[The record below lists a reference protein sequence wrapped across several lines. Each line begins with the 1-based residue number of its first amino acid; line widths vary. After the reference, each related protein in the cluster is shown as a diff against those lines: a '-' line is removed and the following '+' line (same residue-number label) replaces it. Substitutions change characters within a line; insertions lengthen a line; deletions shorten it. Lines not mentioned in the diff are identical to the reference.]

1 MADNNIPAPPKPGTA
16 AYRNLPQDSMANG
29 YIDTIAWN
37 PEEKRWVKTSLLA
50 AGNGNYVTETTWYT
64 GQEKD
69 LARQNAPKGESKV
82 ADVKVGID
90 AYEINPNID
99 ATQAANYLN
108 DPKLKKDAQKILS
121 LQAQGLMD
129 AEGKGQVNPYAGYVP
144 TVSSPRDMSGLAA
157 GQKAAVETKATAA
170 ATAKKKDLDSKIEA
184 NRKAVRSGKAKPFA
198 DVPDTA
204 TPTSSTPVVSTPPG
218 GGVPVPAR
226 VSTIRGYNLSPA
238 EAAVAPVAKAG
249 ASGTGTTTPTP
260 SATGGG
266 TGASG
271 GGVSAVAAK
280 EQAKRVAESKVWASY
295 LRTVFNTIPDE
306 KQKKEVLDLIAKS
319 VKSGINEKAF
329 LDQLKVTV
337 WGQTTALP
345 LQAFIV
351 EQNDPRKKADF
362 LAHIKNTEL
371 SIKTNLEALGVNIN
385 QVDPV
390 TNKVMTVNDF
400 NDKVKSISIEM
411 LRNGWD
417 IESAQYKT
425 YLSNNVNL
433 IFSGGGTLGTSFN
446 AIQARAWQYG
456 QDISKEK
463 NFINSSLLDV
473 TDGRDANWW
482 LEEMKRRAMDDS
494 ALKPY
499 AEGFGLGRTLD
510 NQTTNVRKII
520 GTLLEVDPTNVS
532 WDTIKKYAIKYDD
545 KGNALARN
553 DSEVTK
559 EIKKTPEWGLTKN
572 GKETYVNMAESIKQ
586 MFGMV
591 G

>member
-1 MADNNIPAPPKPGTA
+1 MA
-16 AYRNLPQDSMANG
+16 
-29 YIDTIAWN
+29 
-37 PEEKRWVKTSLLA
+37 EKI
-50 AGNGNYVTETTWYT
+50 
-64 GQEKD
+64 
-69 LARQNAPKGESKV
+69 
-82 ADVKVGID
+82 VGIS
-90 AYEINPNID
+90 AKEINPNID
-99 ATQAANYLN
+99 LKYIRAYL
-108 DPKLKKDAQKILS
+108 DIPEFKKDAQKILS
-121 LQAQGLMD
+121 LQEQGLMD
-129 AEGKGQVNPYAGYVP
+129 AEGNPQASSLAGRANPKVP
-144 TVSSPRDMSGLAA
+144 SPRDYSGLAA
-157 GQKAAVETKATAA
+157 GEKVAASTKAAKDAA
-170 ATAKKKDLDSKIEA
+170 AKTKKLNFERAANLEA
-184 NRKAVRSGKAKPFA
+184 VSLGKAKPFPNTA
-198 DVPDTA
+198 DAPA
-204 TPTSSTPVVSTPPG
+204 TPVNTFTGGITGYIPPTTKATG
-218 GGVPVPAR
+218 ASVTGV
-226 VSTIRGYNLSPA
+226 
-238 EAAVAPVAKAG
+238 K

-260 SATGGG
+260 PAPGDT
-266 TGASG
+266 TGASVKG
-271 GGVSAVAAK
+271 ASAVAAK
-280 EQAKRVAESKVWASY
+280 EQAKRVADSKVWASY

-306 KQKKEVLDLIAKS
+306 KQKQEVLNLVKESINLGISEQQFVDRLKS
-319 VKSGINEKAF
+319 
-329 LDQLKVTV
+329 QTV
-337 WGQTTALP
+337 WGQTTGPAIRE
-345 LQAFIV
+345 FII
-351 EQNDPRKKADF
+351 EQNDPRKKGLF
-362 LAHIKNTEL
+362 LEHVRNTEFA
-371 SIKTNLEALGVNIN
+371 IKTNLEALGVNIN

-390 TNKVMTVNDF
+390 TNKVMTVDEF
-400 NDKVKSISIEM
+400 NKKVTFISTEM
-411 LRNGWD
+411 LRNGWKPD
-417 IESAQYKT
+417 SSEFKT

-463 NFINSSLLDV
+463 NFINSSLLDE

-499 AEGFGLGRTLD
+499 AEGFALGRTLD

>member
-69 LARQNAPKGESKV
+69 LARQNVPKGESKV

-99 ATQAANYLN
+99 ATQAAKYLN
-108 DPKLKKDAQKILS
+108 NPKLKKDAQKILS

-129 AEGKGQVNPYAGYVP
+129 AEGKGQVNPYAGYVNP
-144 TVSSPRDMSGLAA
+144 TAPSPRNMSGSGLAA
-157 GQKAAVETKATAA
+157 GQKAFAETKAAA
-170 ATAKKKDLDSKIEA
+170 DAAAKKKDLDSKIEA
-184 NRKAVRSGKAKPFA
+184 NRKAARSGKAKPFA

-204 TPTSSTPVVSTPPG
+204 TPASSTLSSTGGITGYYPPTTKATG
-218 GGVPVPAR
+218 
-226 VSTIRGYNLSPA
+226 
-238 EAAVAPVAKAG
+238 APVAKAG

-266 TGASG
+266 TGGSG

-280 EQAKRVAESKVWASY
+280 EQAKRVADAKVWASY

-319 VKSGINEKAF
+319 VKLGVDEKTFNE
-329 LDQLKVTV
+329 QLSVTA
-337 WGQTTALP
+337 WGQNTAGP
-345 LQAFIV
+345 LKAFIV
-351 EQNDPRKKADF
+351 EQNDPRKKSLFD
-362 LAHIKNTEL
+362 AHIKNTEL
-371 SIKTNLEALGVNIN
+371 SIKTNLEALGININ

-390 TNKVMTVNDF
+390 TNKVMTVDDF
-400 NDKVKSISIEM
+400 NAKVKSISIEM

-417 IESAQYKT
+417 TESAQYKT

-446 AIQARAWQYG
+446 AIQAKAWQYG
-456 QDISKEK
+456 QDVSKEK
-463 NFINSSLLDV
+463 DFINSSLLDV

-520 GTLLEVDPTNVS
+520 STLLEVDPTNVS

-545 KGNALARN
+545 KGNAVTRN

>member
-1 MADNNIPAPPKPGTA
+1 MA
-16 AYRNLPQDSMANG
+16 
-29 YIDTIAWN
+29 
-37 PEEKRWVKTSLLA
+37 EK
-50 AGNGNYVTETTWYT
+50 
-64 GQEKD
+64 
-69 LARQNAPKGESKV
+69 
-82 ADVKVGID
+82 KVGIS
-90 AYEINPNID
+90 AKEINPNID
-99 ATQAANYLN
+99 LRYIRAYL
-108 DPKLKKDAQKILS
+108 DIPEFKKDAQKILS
-121 LQAQGLMD
+121 LQEQGLMD
-129 AEGKGQVNPYAGYVP
+129 AEGNPQASSLAGRANP
-144 TVSSPRDMSGLAA
+144 TIPSPRDMSGLAA
-157 GQKAAVETKATAA
+157 GEKVAASTKAAKDAA
-170 ATAKKKDLDSKIEA
+170 AKTKKLNFERAANLEA
-184 NRKAVRSGKAKPFA
+184 VSLGKAKPFPNTA
-198 DVPDTA
+198 DAPA
-204 TPTSSTPVVSTPPG
+204 TPVNTFTGGITGYIPPTTKATG
-218 GGVPVPAR
+218 ASVTGV
-226 VSTIRGYNLSPA
+226 
-238 EAAVAPVAKAG
+238 K

-260 SATGGG
+260 PAAGGS
-266 TGASG
+266 TEASVKGA
-271 GGVSAVAAK
+271 SAVAAK
-280 EQAKRVAESKVWASY
+280 EQAKRVADSKVWASY

-319 VKSGINEKAF
+319 IKLGVDEKTFNE
-329 LDQLKVTV
+329 QLSVTA
-337 WGQTTALP
+337 WGQNNSGP
-345 LQAFIV
+345 LKAFIV
-351 EQNDPRKKADF
+351 EQNDPRKKSLFDE
-362 LAHIKNTEL
+362 HIKNTEL
-371 SIKTNLEALGVNIN
+371 SIKTNLEALGININ

-390 TNKVMTVNDF
+390 TNKVMTVDDF
-400 NDKVKSISIEM
+400 NAKVKSISIEM

-417 IESAQYKT
+417 TENPQYKN

-433 IFSGGGTLGTSFN
+433 IFSGGGTLGTSFS

-499 AEGFGLGRTLD
+499 AEGFALGRTLD